1 MFFDQLAPWQTLLLY
16 GSLAISAL
24 VYTLLSKMAIGGL
37 PLIRQRYRVMIAL
50 AFPFLLVVG
59 LFLGVAAL
67 GVIATLFLVGGL
79 LSLFGLRKRKEKPPR
94 LRQFTIR
101 LG

>member
-1 MFFDQLAPWQTLLLY
+1 MFFDQLAPWQLILLY
-16 GSLAISAL
+16 SSLAVSAL
-24 VYTLLSKMAIGGL
+24 VYTFLSKITIVGI
-37 PLIRQRYRVMIAL
+37 PLIRQRYRTMVAL
-50 AFPFLLVVG
+50 AFPALLVIG

-79 LSLFGLRKRKEKPPR
+79 LSLFGLLKRKEKPPR